1 MYSIGHIQF
10 KLDGIITEFADIY
23 APLAQI
29 WKTPAPAAPEESAK
43 KGSKT
48 NHMTSEE
55 NWCVWSLI
63 GGFMLEGRI
72 TGNCWSW
79 IRSGCGRALC
89 FWWSHLASVRSLV
102 QVAGCFSY
110 SVWSL
115 LRFCCTPPG
124 GLLSRRWLLLT
135 CPKGIWQWSPVV
147 LAFLPILPAL
157 ICSS

>member
-55 NWCVWSLI
+55 N
-63 GGFMLEGRI
+63 
-72 TGNCWSW
+72 
-79 IRSGCGRALC
+79 
-89 FWWSHLASVRSLV
+89 
-102 QVAGCFSY
+102 
-110 SVWSL
+110 
-115 LRFCCTPPG
+115 
-124 GLLSRRWLLLT
+124 
-135 CPKGIWQWSPVV
+135 
-147 LAFLPILPAL
+147 
-157 ICSS
+157 